1 MTGSWHEYDTP
12 KDLFQ
17 VTYFFQVDPIS
28 KVSRTSKIVPSSG
41 DKASNKGIFWRE
53 ALHIQTI
60 QWFEKHI
67 WEMLFHMNILRLL
80 FWKWYRFTTD
90 LGWSREYTN
99 TTVMEKRSSENLS
112 PVTRKQGALCS
123 FWAHTRLLAHWLYS
137 CSKAHLKKGTD
148 TCTGLD
154 SNSSP
159 TTGASGLTFPEL
171 FPHPWTWVSQ

>member
-41 DKASNKGIFWRE
+41 DKASNIGIFWRE

-112 PVTRKQGALCS
+112 PVTRKQGLCVLSGHTHGSLLTGFIPVAKHIWKRAQTLALV
-123 FWAHTRLLAHWLYS
+123 WTQIPAPLLEQV
-137 CSKAHLKKGTD
+137 G
-148 TCTGLD
+148 
-154 SNSSP
+154 
-159 TTGASGLTFPEL
+159 
-171 FPHPWTWVSQ
+171 